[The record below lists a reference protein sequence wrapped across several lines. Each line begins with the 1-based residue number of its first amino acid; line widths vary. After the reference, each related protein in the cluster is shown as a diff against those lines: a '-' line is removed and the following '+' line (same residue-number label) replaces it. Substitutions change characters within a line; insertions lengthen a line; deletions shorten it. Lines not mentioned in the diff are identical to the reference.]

1 MPPPNHSFHPGFSGN
16 FAIWRQALRQYTY
29 FGNSLKILAAAT
41 AAVLL
46 FLVAPAAQAAQAAGH
61 DPAAAQKKAM
71 EKTVREYLLKNPQVI
86 IDSMQALRQKEEA
99 RAKRSI
105 ARNLELMR
113 GSLENSP
120 HTPVGGNIK
129 GDVTLIEFFD
139 YRCPYCK
146 MVFPFVMKLIKEDGR
161 IRYVFKEFP
170 ILGPQ
175 SVVASK
181 AALAAWY
188 QDKTKYMS
196 FHALMMKN
204 KGGLTRKKVMD
215 YAARAGLDVEKLKQ
229 GMGSDKV
236 KAEISRNAQAARA
249 LNINGTPTFIIGKTI
264 VPGALSMEDLKDL
277 VKTARADNA
286 KKGEK

>member
-1 MPPPNHSFHPGFSGN
+1 M
-16 FAIWRQALRQYTY
+16 RQPTY
-29 FGNSLKILAAAT
+29 FKNSLKILAAAM
-41 AAVLL
+41 AAVFL
-46 FLVAPAAQAAQAAGH
+46 FLAAPAAQTAQAAGH
-61 DPAAAQKKAM
+61 DLSAAQKKAM
-71 EKTVREYLLKNPQVI
+71 EKTVREYLLKNPQVL
-86 IDSMQALRQKEEA
+86 IDSINALRQKEEA

-105 ARNLELMR
+105 AQNLELMR
-113 GSLENSP
+113 DSLENNP
-120 HTPVGGNIK
+120 QTPVGGNIK
-129 GDVTLIEFFD
+129 GDVTFIEFFD

-146 MVFPFVMKLIKEDGR
+146 RVSPYVMKLIKEDGN

-188 QDKTKYMS
+188 QDKTKYVS
-196 FHALMMKN
+196 FHILMMKN
-204 KGGLTRKKVMD
+204 KGALTRKKVMD
-215 YAARAGLDVEKLKQ
+215 YAARAGYDVEKLKQ

-236 KAEISRNAQAARA
+236 KAEISRNAQAARV

-264 VPGALSMEDLKDL
+264 VPGALSEEDLKDL

-286 KKGEK
+286 KKGKK

>member
-1 MPPPNHSFHPGFSGN
+1 MQQSACF
-16 FAIWRQALRQYTY
+16 Y
-29 FGNSLKILAAAT
+29 FKNSLKILAAAM
-41 AAVLL
+41 AGVVF
-46 FLVAPAAQAAQAAGH
+46 FLAAQAAQTAQAASH
-61 DPAAAQKKAM
+61 DLSAVQKKAM
-71 EKTVREYLLKNPQVI
+71 DKTVREYLLKNPQVL
-86 IDSMQALRQKEEA
+86 IDSLESLRREKAA

-105 ARNLELMR
+105 AKNLELMR
-113 GSLENSP
+113 GSLENNP
-120 HTPVGGNIK
+120 QTPVGGNIK
-129 GDVTLIEFFD
+129 GDVSFIEFFD

-146 MVFPFVMKLIKEDGR
+146 MVSPYVMKLIKEDGR

-196 FHALMMKN
+196 FHMLMMKN

-215 YAARAGLDVEKLKQ
+215 YAARAGYDVEKLKQ

-236 KAEISRNAQAARA
+236 KAEIARNAQAARA

-264 VPGALSMEDLKDL
+264 VPGALSKEDLKDL

-286 KKGEK
+286 KKGKK

>member
-1 MPPPNHSFHPGFSGN
+1 MPPPNHSFVPGFTGN
-16 FAIWRQALRQYTY
+16 FAIWRQALQQSAY
-29 FGNSLKILAAAT
+29 FNNSLRILAAAT
-41 AAVLL
+41 AAILL
-46 FLVAPAAQAAQAAGH
+46 FLAAPAAQAAAH
-61 DPAAAQKKAM
+61 DQAAAQKKAM
-71 EKTVREYLLKNPQVI
+71 EKTVREYLLKNPQVL
-86 IDSMQALRQKEEA
+86 IDSIQALRQKEEA
-99 RAKRSI
+99 QAKRSVSQ
-105 ARNLELMR
+105 NLELMR
-113 GSLENSP
+113 GSLENNP
-120 HTPVGGNIK
+120 QTPVGGNIK
-129 GDVTLIEFFD
+129 GDVAFIEFFD

-146 MVFPFVMKLIKEDGR
+146 RVSPYVMKLIKEDGN

-196 FHALMMKN
+196 FHMLMMKN

-215 YAARAGLDVEKLKQ
+215 YAARAGLDVKKLKQ

-236 KAEISRNAQAARA
+236 KAEIARNAQAARA

-264 VPGALSMEDLKDL
+264 VPGALSEEDLKDL
-277 VKTARADNA
+277 VKIARADNA
-286 KKGEK
+286 KNGKK